1 MPTVVLDPAPHEIE
15 ALRERRRRS
24 GLDRL
29 DEVLIV
35 DPQERAVHWLA
46 NTDGEYRPI
55 ERSGL
60 IALGATELAA
70 RLNWP

>member
-1 MPTVVLDPAPHEIE
+1 MEELLD
-15 ALRERRRRS
+15 RRRRS

-35 DPQERAVHWLA
+35 ASSPEGDPQKRSVDWLGLL
-46 NTDGEYRPI
+46 DGEYRPI

-60 IALGATELAA
+60 IELSAGDLAQALD
-70 RLNWP
+70 WPSTA